1 VKGGEDREW
10 TIESLLVFLNNLG
23 DDWWCCRRGHVETIR
38 GWPTF
43 TCTFRNRAEEHR
55 EIHIVWPLKDTTRGL
70 RNPTPPEVSISF
82 GWIHPSAPEP
92 EEIGADSNPSQRPA
106 QAEDPEDETA
116 IAVGESDL
124 YARDDEVELARA
136 PVDDGAPD
144 EAPADEGEPDEDPDW
159 SANAFWKVEKERIT
173 ELRDARG
180 RRTKKPQTRTY
191 CTFEGQ
197 FRQRESS
204 SWIWRNNLLLIHDSR
219 DFSWPMRYFLQEI
232 PIRLLTLGDPWPME
246 QLLESFRA
254 LQTVPAPSH
263 SPAEFLALPGLLGLD
278 LSEPSSRDKLLQ
290 SFKYDDHD
298 WSILSGYWVSPFA
311 ESVLRRHDI
320 DGLIM
325 DTTFTVMSRY
335 YTAILVAVYHN
346 VGIPLAIS
354 FAPRE
359 SIELYNTFYRVFQRE
374 FDIDLATYILESDQD
389 SALKAV
395 GQRHPRHLFCLR
407 HVLKSLHTKNC
418 GRFGSI
424 VGNLISA
431 RSEKELKLLLK
442 VYTADF
448 AAVFR
453 ENGEDAIK
461 LARCLK
467 KVGLFYRDGNLV
479 FADPQKTRWRQ
490 FSLLERLDTHMPT
503 TSNTIESLNGRLN
516 AKTPRFNCF
525 WGSLHR
531 FRKTIVNKTERF
543 WRSLSHN
550 KEYER
555 GKATRRAKN
564 LPADRMARELAFF
577 HTTQDACLC
586 GETAFARTL
595 YRTDVLC
602 SHRLAV
608 WSREHPNPG
617 WDLPPI
623 DDGPHR

>member
-1 VKGGEDREW
+1 
-10 TIESLLVFLNNLG
+10 
-23 DDWWCCRRGHVETIR
+23 
-38 GWPTF
+38 
-43 TCTFRNRAEEHR
+43 
-55 EIHIVWPLKDTTRGL
+55 
-70 RNPTPPEVSISF
+70 
-82 GWIHPSAPEP
+82 
-92 EEIGADSNPSQRPA
+92 
-106 QAEDPEDETA
+106 
-116 IAVGESDL
+116 
-124 YARDDEVELARA
+124 
-136 PVDDGAPD
+136 
-144 EAPADEGEPDEDPDW
+144 
-159 SANAFWKVEKERIT
+159 
-173 ELRDARG
+173 
-180 RRTKKPQTRTY
+180 
-191 CTFEGQ
+191 
-197 FRQRESS
+197 
-204 SWIWRNNLLLIHDSR
+204 
-219 DFSWPMRYFLQEI
+219 
-232 PIRLLTLGDPWPME
+232 
-246 QLLESFRA
+246 
-254 LQTVPAPSH
+254 
-263 SPAEFLALPGLLGLD
+263 
-278 LSEPSSRDKLLQ
+278 
-290 SFKYDDHD
+290 
-298 WSILSGYWVSPFA
+298 
-311 ESVLRRHDI
+311 
-320 DGLIM
+320 
-325 DTTFTVMSRY
+325 
-335 YTAILVAVYHN
+335 
-346 VGIPLAIS
+346 
-354 FAPRE
+354 
-359 SIELYNTFYRVFQRE
+359 
-374 FDIDLATYILESDQD
+374 
-389 SALKAV
+389 
-395 GQRHPRHLFCLR
+395 
-407 HVLKSLHTKNC
+407 
-418 GRFGSI
+418 

-490 FSLLERLDTHMPT
+490 VSLLERLDTHMPT

-617 WDLPPI
+617 WDIPPI
-623 DDGPHR
+623 DDGPQIYYSPRQVWRPCEAKVNIVVRSGSEPDDPFRQSEVEHLVKLIVRDAHAQKRRDEVRAFVDTNLDMESDEFALGQSASSLDVHRRGVILFRGRRRAQTGTRAA